1 MTVWCCRS
9 KATPDRLTCDLAKTT
24 ASSSNLTS
32 PLTVSQQAPLFV
44 SQPAHSATPVDIGFG
59 HMGLDDVAN
68 STSTQPL
75 DQAVH
80 DALSK
85 AALFLAT
92 AGHAVAGEKIKLAD
106 YVIGE
111 GNLLPS
117 VTALFSTLDRV
128 HPVDVEDIDPHEQP
142 ASYKEDA
149 VLRPCHLQADSTG
162 HPPAIG
168 KGNDSGQLMSR
179 LLGF

>member
-1 MTVWCCRS
+1 MSQPPPSASLPKRGERQSSRLAERS
-9 KATPDRLTCDLAKTT
+9 EDFSTEHATT
-24 ASSSNLTS
+24 ASYA
-32 PLTVSQQAPLFV
+32 VSQQAALFV
-44 SQPAHSATPVDIGFG
+44 SQPAHSATPVDIGLG

-85 AALFLAT
+85 AALLLAT

-106 YVIGE
+106 YAIGE

-128 HPVDVEDIDPHEQP
+128 HQVDVQDIDPHEQP

-149 VLRPCHLQADSTG
+149 VLRPCHL
-162 HPPAIG
+162 
-168 KGNDSGQLMSR
+168 
-179 LLGF
+179 

>member
-1 MTVWCCRS
+1 MSQPSPSASLPKRGERQSSRLAERS
-9 KATPDRLTCDLAKTT
+9 EDLSTEHAST
-24 ASSSNLTS
+24 ANYA
-32 PLTVSQQAPLFV
+32 VSQQAALFV
-44 SQPAHSATPVDIGFG
+44 SQPAHSATPVDIGLG

-75 DQAVH
+75 DQASH

-85 AALFLAT
+85 AALLLAT

-128 HPVDVEDIDPHEQP
+128 PPVDPYVRQ
-142 ASYKEDA
+142 ANQRGLLWA
-149 VLRPCHLQADSTG
+149 LRMAL
-162 HPPAIG
+162 
-168 KGNDSGQLMSR
+168 
-179 LLGF
+179 

>member
-1 MTVWCCRS
+1 MSQPSPSASLPKRGERQSSRLAERS
-9 KATPDRLTCDLAKTT
+9 EDLLTEHAST
-24 ASSSNLTS
+24 ANYA
-32 PLTVSQQAPLFV
+32 VSQQAALFV

-92 AGHAVAGEKIKLAD
+92 AGHAV
-106 YVIGE
+106 
-111 GNLLPS
+111 
-117 VTALFSTLDRV
+117 LD
-128 HPVDVEDIDPHEQP
+128 
-142 ASYKEDA
+142 
-149 VLRPCHLQADSTG
+149 
-162 HPPAIG
+162 
-168 KGNDSGQLMSR
+168 
-179 LLGF
+179 